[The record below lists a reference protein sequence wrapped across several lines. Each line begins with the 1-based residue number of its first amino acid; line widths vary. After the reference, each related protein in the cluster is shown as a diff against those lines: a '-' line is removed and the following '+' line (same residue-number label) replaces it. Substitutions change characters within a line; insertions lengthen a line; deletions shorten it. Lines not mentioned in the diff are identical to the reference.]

1 MWHPCPSHESW
12 NGEKEKG
19 RWHSMWHP
27 CPSHESWNGG
37 QEKAWKCGSVTNRSP
52 VFTAVEGVQSHL
64 QEVQV
69 LHAHSQSCGRDR
81 KEIVVHVVA
90 SPENGCRAGRAPA
103 RKTCRRL
110 QSKKL
115 QERGTV
121 SHPVAIMCGTRD
133 CVGLD
138 SIYGLPLRVR
148 AGRRGGA

>member
-1 MWHPCPSHESW
+1 MEMWLRDEPEPGIRSSGGR
-12 NGEKEKG
+12 GEGLEMWQRDKPEPGIRGIGG
-19 RWHSMWHP
+19 R
-27 CPSHESWNGG
+27 G
-37 QEKAWKCGSVTNRSP
+37 
-52 VFTAVEGVQSHL
+52 EGISK
-64 QEVQV
+64 V

-90 SPENGCRAGRAPA
+90 SPENGCLAGRAPA